1 MSNKNKK
8 YYAFHRAGAM
18 IETGHKFVD
27 DVALCKATSFR
38 QAKKIFSKYY
48 ANIKDDEIVLA
59 SGQYKK
65 ITKINFFI
73 VAST

>member
-18 IETGHKFVD
+18 AGTGHKFVD
-27 DVALCKATSFR
+27 DVALCKAASFR

-48 ANIKDDEIVLA
+48 ADIKDDEIVLV
-59 SGQYKK
+59 SGM
-65 ITKINFFI
+65 INNYYGE
-73 VAST
+73 VMVLTDY

>member
-8 YYAFHRAGAM
+8 YYAFARAGTMAGS
-18 IETGHKFVD
+18 EHKFVD

-48 ANIKDDEIVLA
+48 ADIKDNEIVLV
-59 SGQYKK
+59 SGM
-65 ITKINFFI
+65 INNHYGE
-73 VAST
+73 VMVLTDY

>member
-18 IETGHKFVD
+18 AGLEHKFVD

-38 QAKKIFSKYY
+38 QAKKIFSKLY
-48 ANIKDDEIVLA
+48 ADVKDDEIVLV
-59 SGQYKK
+59 SGQ
-65 ITKINFFI
+65 INNYYGE
-73 VAST
+73 VMVLTDY